1 MRTFQGHILVM
12 FSIVLDYIQRAL
24 KIQLG
29 LRDISTVSSL
39 WNHILAILIRLG
51 FFSLALLPAG
61 FEPGPLRGPL
71 EDPRFKIIGALEK
84 LENYLKYWKITI
96 C

>member
-1 MRTFQGHILVM
+1 MQE
-12 FSIVLDYIQRAL
+12 IQNYL
-24 KIQLG
+24 KM
-29 LRDISTVSSL
+29 V
-39 WNHILAILIRLG
+39 
-51 FFSLALLPAG
+51 G
-61 FEPGPLRGPL
+61 FELGPLRGPL